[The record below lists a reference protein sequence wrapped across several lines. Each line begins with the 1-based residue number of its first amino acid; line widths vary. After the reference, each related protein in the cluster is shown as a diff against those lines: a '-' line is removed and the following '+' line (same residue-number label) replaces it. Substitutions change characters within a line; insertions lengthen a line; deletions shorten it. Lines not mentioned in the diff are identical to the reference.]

1 MEPWYDFYFDLIFLE
16 DIKADIS
23 KSNTLKQAANEKQES
38 LEKLYK
44 KEKKLVGKR
53 NELAY

>member
-44 KEKKLVGKR
+44 KEKKLVEKK

>member
-23 KSNTLKQAANEKQES
+23 KSNTLRQAANEKQES

-44 KEKKLVGKR
+44 KEKKLVEKK

>member
-1 MEPWYDFYFDLIFLE
+1 MTSKLT
-16 DIKADIS
+16 S
-23 KSNTLKQAANEKQES
+23 KSSALKRAASEKQES

-44 KEKKLVGKR
+44 KNKKLVEKK

>member
-23 KSNTLKQAANEKQES
+23 KSNILKQAANEKQES

-44 KEKKLVGKR
+44 KEKKLVEKK